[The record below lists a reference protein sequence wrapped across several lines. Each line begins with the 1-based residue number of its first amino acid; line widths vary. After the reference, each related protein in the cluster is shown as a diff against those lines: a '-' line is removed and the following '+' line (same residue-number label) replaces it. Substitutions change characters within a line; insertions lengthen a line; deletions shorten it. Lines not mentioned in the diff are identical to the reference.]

1 MLGAS
6 FAVVLYPIYELW
18 KKAKFPNWLASLVT
32 LLLFI
37 IILCGPL
44 FGLGVLIFKQSQ
56 NIYQIIVQHGGDA
69 GSFITSLNHSINN
82 ILPSGISIDL
92 GAKISSLVSSVS
104 NDIAKI
110 FSTTLSAIFSFVLL
124 LLIIFYSLKD
134 GRVFKEELIK
144 LSPLSDE
151 DNKKILGG
159 LRRAINAV
167 IRGYLV
173 IALAQGFLMGMGL
186 WIFGVP
192 NAALW
197 GVLTAFSSM
206 IPTIG
211 TSLVSVPSIIF
222 LYATGHTTS
231 AIGLLAWALL
241 LVGTIDNLLS
251 PFVVGSGANL
261 PPFMIL
267 FSVLGGIVLL
277 GPIGILIGPLVVS
290 LLYTLISIYKN
301 EYQGSTV

>member
-1 MLGAS
+1 
-6 FAVVLYPIYELW
+6 V
-18 KKAKFPNWLASLVT
+18 
-32 LLLFI
+32 
-37 IILCGPL
+37 LCGPL
-44 FGLGVLIFKQSQ
+44 FGLGVLVFKQSQ
-56 NIYQIIVQHGGDA
+56 NIYQVIVQHGGNA
-69 GSFITSLNHSINN
+69 GSFISSINHSINSV
-82 ILPSGISIDL
+82 LPPEVSFDL
-92 GAKISSLVSSVS
+92 SAKVS
-104 NDIAKI
+104 NLIYSISNNIAKI
-110 FSTTLSAIFSFVLL
+110 FSTTLSAIFSFILL
-124 LLIIFYSLKD
+124 LLIIFYTLKD
-134 GRVFKEELIK
+134 GREFKEELIK
-144 LSPLSDE
+144 LSPLSEE

-173 IALAQGFLMGMGL
+173 IALAQGLLMGIGL

-197 GVLTAFSSM
+197 AVVTAFTSM

-211 TSLVSVPSIIF
+211 TSLVSIPSIVF

-231 AIGLLAWALL
+231 AIGLLVWALL

-267 FSVLGGIVLL
+267 FAVLGGVVLL
-277 GPIGILIGPLVVS
+277 GPIGLLIGPLAVS

-301 EYQGSTV
+301 EYQGNTNQNLNHLI